1 MVRVEC
7 VATQGFVT
15 FISMPLLTELV
26 SINDAFGYK
35 HDAPDG
41 AVPTR
46 QLGNP
51 TKTAKNT
58 PRTWQGGR
66 SCPPSSNAPRSP
78 IFKGNPNPATRLP
91 ARLAQA

>member
-1 MVRVEC
+1 MFRVEC
-7 VATQGFVT
+7 TATTVLVT
-15 FISMPLLTELV
+15 LISMPLLTELV

-46 QLGNP
+46 QHGNP

-58 PRTWQGGR
+58 PRTLQGDR

-78 IFKGNPNPATRLP
+78 IFQGGPNPATRLP
-91 ARLAQA
+91 ARLPQA